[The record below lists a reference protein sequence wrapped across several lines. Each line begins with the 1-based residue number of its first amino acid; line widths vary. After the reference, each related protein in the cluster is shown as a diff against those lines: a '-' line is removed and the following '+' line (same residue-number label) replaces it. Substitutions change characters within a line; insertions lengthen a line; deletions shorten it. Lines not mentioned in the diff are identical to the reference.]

1 MLTTGLPRNPFTLLS
16 RREQEVL
23 RLVALDRTDR
33 EIARELGIRERTVR
47 AHVSR
52 ILLKL
57 AVASRVGAAV
67 AFVRWTM
74 REEVRRQC
82 GGSDMAEEPMGN
94 SRPTQSS

>member
-33 EIARELGIRERTVR
+33 EIARELQIRERTVR

-57 AVASRVGAAV
+57 DVASRVGAAV

-74 REEVRRQC
+74 HEETRQC
-82 GGSDMAEEPMGN
+82 GSSDMAEEPMGN
-94 SRPTQSS
+94 SRPVASS